1 MRLTWMYSW
10 EKVMY
15 HPFAIPISNLPAY
28 KPARFVVA
36 IMTTF
41 DMQQRIDAIHKH
53 CLRPIFVA
61 KIPADAELTNAPSVI
76 SEEMSCCRSG
86 EML

>member
-1 MRLTWMYSW
+1 MYNW

-28 KPARFVVA
+28 NPARFVVV
-36 IMTTF
+36 IMTMF
-41 DMQQRIDAIHKH
+41 DTQQRSDAIHKH
-53 CLRPIFVA
+53 CLRPNLVA
-61 KIPADAELTNAPSVI
+61 KIPADAELRNAPSVM

-86 EML
+86 EIL